1 MKREPQPTLKENYVY
16 KVHFDSLTYHTDDS
30 DDPYDAVVYQDGGTI
45 EDTIEVIYDG
55 GGIE

>member
-16 KVHFDSLTYHTDDS
+16 KVHFDSLAYHTDDS
-30 DDPYDAVVYQDGGTI
+30 DDPYDAVVYYDGGTI
-45 EDTIEVIYDG
+45 DDTVEIIYDG